1 MSEDGARMFTQDE
14 LNKIVG
20 DRVAAVKSAK
30 DAEIA
35 AMRDDLRTY
44 SARAAE
50 RDALAQ
56 ERDSLAQELSSL
68 RTSAERSE
76 VFAGVGVAD
85 AATRRRLE
93 IIYAAETAGAEEV
106 PAFAD
111 WIGTAKADPAFA
123 AWFGSTAAP
132 APTVAP
138 PVRAVPQTSGNA
150 GDPPAA
156 RRLAPAD
163 VLREHSSLLAAG
175 RVKEAGEFLRQHASA

>member
-14 LNKIVG
+14 VNKIVG

-35 AMRDDLRTY
+35 AMRDDLRSY

-93 IIYAAETAGAEEV
+93 IIYAAETAGAEEA

-132 APTVAP
+132 APAP
-138 PVRAVPQTSGNA
+138 SVRAVPQTSANA

-175 RVKEAGEFLRQHASA
+175 KVKEAGEFLRQHASA